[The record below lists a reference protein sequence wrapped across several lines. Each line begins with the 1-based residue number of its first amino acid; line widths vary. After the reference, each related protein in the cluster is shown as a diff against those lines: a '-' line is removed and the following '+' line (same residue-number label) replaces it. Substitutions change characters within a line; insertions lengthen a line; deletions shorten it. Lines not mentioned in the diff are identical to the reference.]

1 MQKRKLF
8 FTFEG
13 GEGSG
18 KTSIITRLVPML
30 KELGYDVLTT
40 REPGGVKIAEE
51 IRDVILNPEN
61 TAMSSYTEALLYAA
75 SRMQHLHEKVVP
87 ALENNKIVI
96 CDRYLDSSLAYQGY
110 ARNVGL
116 DNVLKAN
123 FFALDYLPEITFFI
137 DVTPEV
143 GLARLKGRDSKIDRL
158 DMEKIDF
165 HQRVYQGYLELCK
178 LYPDRI
184 RRIEGNR
191 DIDSIV
197 NEIFEIIKNELG
209 K

>member
-1 MQKRKLF
+1 MKNLF

-18 KTSIITRLVPML
+18 KTSIINKLVPML
-30 KELGYDVLTT
+30 EDLGYDVITT

-61 TAMSSYTEALLYAA
+61 TAMSEYTEALLYAA
-75 SRMQHLHEKVVP
+75 SRMQHLHEKVIP
-87 ALENNKIVI
+87 ALENDKIVI

-110 ARNVGL
+110 ARNVGF

-123 FFALDYLPEITFFI
+123 FFALKHLPKKTFFI

-143 GLARLKGRDSKIDRL
+143 GLKRLEGRNSKIDRL

-165 HQRVYQGYLELCK
+165 HKAVYDGYLKLCD
-178 LYPDRI
+178 LYKDRI
-184 RRIEGNR
+184 IRVDGNR
-191 DIDSIV
+191 DLDSIV
-197 NEIFEIIKNELG
+197 QEVFELIKKEL
-209 K
+209 